1 MRKIKKDSKNHNSKN
16 IDHTDLWL
24 APFERNKA
32 NTYKSRA
39 GLTDKEW
46 LRMTFNDL
54 EWPKMTKIDL
64 KWLKNLMTKM
74 T

>member
-1 MRKIKKDSKNHNSKN
+1 MIQ
-16 IDHTDLWL
+16 
-24 APFERNKA
+24 NKA

-39 GLTDKEW
+39 RLSDKNDLEW

-64 KWLKNLMTKM
+64 KWPKTLMTKNDLALLKM
-74 T
+74 TLND

>member
-1 MRKIKKDSKNHNSKN
+1 MERSLNELQIVGSSATSVKK
-16 IDHTDLWL
+16 
-24 APFERNKA
+24 NKA

-39 GLTDKEW
+39 RLTDKEW

-64 KWLKNLMTKM
+64 KWLKKQKTKNNLK
-74 T
+74 